1 MYLFTKKL
9 FCVQNVDFCCS
20 FTYNLIKQY
29 YMSSG
34 MTLVFEIKINAD
46 YSLPMNSSWNLVK
59 NKKPACYV
67 LKR

>member
-1 MYLFTKKL
+1 
-9 FCVQNVDFCCS
+9 
-20 FTYNLIKQY
+20 
-29 YMSSG
+29 MSSG